1 MIREIENITESE
13 LLQWIRVGVKT
24 ETNILSHGY
33 QGCVYLYESK
43 GQRLVLKAPIG
54 WGLGKVIRIAMLRRE
69 YKIYSRL
76 SEIQNIP
83 RCYGLI
89 DGRYLVLEYIVGVP
103 IRSAQITNRSDFF
116 EDLLNLIKE
125 LHKTG
130 VAHSDLKKKDNLLV
144 VKGKIPY
151 IIDFGAAVIRK
162 SGFAPLNHCL
172 YNIASKFDFNAWVKL
187 KYDGYSNVS
196 EKDRKYYKWTVV
208 EKVSR
213 WIKDSYLILKKL
225 LMLQR

>member
-13 LLQWIRVGVKT
+13 LLQWIRLGVKT

-54 WGLGKVIRIAMLRRE
+54 WGLGRFIRTAMLRRE

-89 DGRYLVLEYIVGVP
+89 DGRYLVLEYIVGIP
-103 IRSAQITNRSDFF
+103 IKSAQLTNRSEFF

-130 VAHSDLKKKDNLLV
+130 VAHTDLKKKDNLLV
-144 VKGKIPY
+144 VKGKMPY

-187 KYDGYSNVS
+187 KYDGYKNVS
-196 EKDRKYYKWTVV
+196 EKDREYYNRTVV
-208 EKVSR
+208 EKISC
-213 WIKDSYLILKKL
+213 WIKDIYLILKNL
-225 LMLQR
+225 LVLNR

>member
-103 IRSAQITNRSDFF
+103 IRSAQITNRSEFF
-116 EDLLNLIKE
+116 
-125 LHKTG
+125 
-130 VAHSDLKKKDNLLV
+130 
-144 VKGKIPY
+144 
-151 IIDFGAAVIRK
+151 
-162 SGFAPLNHCL
+162 
-172 YNIASKFDFNAWVKL
+172 
-187 KYDGYSNVS
+187 
-196 EKDRKYYKWTVV
+196 
-208 EKVSR
+208 
-213 WIKDSYLILKKL
+213 
-225 LMLQR
+225 

>member
-1 MIREIENITESE
+1 MIREIDNITESE
-13 LLQWIRVGVKT
+13 LLQWIKLGVKA
-24 ETNILSHGY
+24 ESNILSRGY

-43 GQRLVLKAPIG
+43 GKRIVLKAPMG
-54 WGLGKVIRIAMLRRE
+54 WGLIRFIRIAMLRRE
-69 YKIYSRL
+69 YKVYSRL

-89 DGRYLVLEYIVGVP
+89 DGRYLVLEYIDGVP
-103 IRSAQITNRSDFF
+103 IRSAQITNRSVFF

-125 LHKTG
+125 LHKAG

-144 VKGKIPY
+144 VEGKTPY
-151 IIDFGAAVIRK
+151 MIDFGAAVIRK

-187 KYDGYSNVS
+187 KYDRYKNVS

-208 EKVSR
+208 ERVSH
-213 WIKDSYLILKKL
+213 WIKDTYLTLKKL
-225 LMLQR
+225 LML